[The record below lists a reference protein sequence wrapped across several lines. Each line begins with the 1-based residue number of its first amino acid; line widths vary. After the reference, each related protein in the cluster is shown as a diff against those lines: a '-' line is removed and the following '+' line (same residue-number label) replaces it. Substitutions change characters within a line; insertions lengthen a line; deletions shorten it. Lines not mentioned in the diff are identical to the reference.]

1 MNKGDNKMANYSIKT
16 ISENYKM
23 TAFGVSF
30 ADYNDWAGNAAKSAA
45 KKAELTENGKLAE
58 LLALADGQEYQ
69 INYVL
74 DGKPWRGFGVMGEFE
89 VEGAVVLDFLAG
101 DYLVVPGTGADK
113 DRLADEITGK
123 VFGRMLHEITN
134 YKYVGPGNS
143 TFVKAADNG
152 EFYGE
157 MWLRAEKVES

>member
-1 MNKGDNKMANYSIKT
+1 MSNYAIKT

-23 TAFGVSF
+23 TAFGVTF
-30 ADYNDWAGNAAKSAA
+30 EDYNDWAGNAAKTAA
-45 KKAELTENGKLAE
+45 KKAEITENGKLAE

-69 INYVL
+69 INYNI
-74 DGKPWRGFGVMGEFE
+74 DRKPWRGFGVMGEFD

-101 DYLVVPGTGADK
+101 EYLVVPGTGADK

-123 VFGRMLHEITN
+123 VFGGLLQEVTGYN
-134 YKYVGPGNS
+134 YVGPGNA
-143 TFVKAADNG
+143 TFVKADENG

-157 MWLRAEKVES
+157 MTLRVKKVEG

>member
-1 MNKGDNKMANYSIKT
+1 MSNYSIKT

-30 ADYNDWAGNAAKSAA
+30 EDFNDWAGNAAKTAA
-45 KKAELTENGKLAE
+45 KKAEITENGKLAE

-74 DGKPWRGFGVMGEFE
+74 DGKAWRGFGVMGDFK
-89 VEGAVVLDFLAG
+89 VEDAIVLDFLAG
-101 DYLVVPGTGADK
+101 DYLVVPGTGSNK
-113 DRLADEITGK
+113 DSLADEITGK
-123 VFGRMLHEITN
+123 VFGGLLQEITE

-143 TFVKAADNG
+143 TFVKAAENG

-157 MWLRAEKVES
+157 MWLRAKKVDA

>member
-1 MNKGDNKMANYSIKT
+1 MSNYSIQT

-23 TAFGVSF
+23 TAFGVTLE
-30 ADYNDWAGNAAKSAA
+30 DYNDWAGNAAKTAA
-45 KKAELTENGKLAE
+45 KKAEITENGKLAE
-58 LLALADGQEYQ
+58 LLALADGREYQ
-69 INYVL
+69 INYIL
-74 DGKPWRGFGVMGEFE
+74 SGKAWRGFGVMGEFD

-113 DRLADEITGK
+113 DCLADEITGK
-123 VFGRMLHEITN
+123 VFGGMLQQITD

-143 TFVKAADNG
+143 TFVKAAENG

-157 MWLRAEKVES
+157 MWLRVKKVEG

>member
-1 MNKGDNKMANYSIKT
+1 MSNFSIKT

-23 TAFGVSF
+23 TAFGVTLE
-30 ADYNDWAGNAAKSAA
+30 DYNDWAGNAAKTAA
-45 KKAELTENGKLAE
+45 KKAEITENGRLAE

-74 DGKPWRGFGVMGEFE
+74 GGKGWRGFGVMGAYD

-123 VFGRMLHEITN
+123 VFGGILEEITD

-143 TFVKAADNG
+143 TFVKAAEDG
-152 EFYGE
+152 TFYGE
-157 MWLRAEKVES
+157 MWLRVKKVAG

>member
-1 MNKGDNKMANYSIKT
+1 MSNYSIKT
-16 ISENYKM
+16 ILENYKM
-23 TAFGVSF
+23 TAFGVSLD
-30 ADYNDWAGNAAKSAA
+30 DYNDWAGNAAKTAA
-45 KKAELTENGKLAE
+45 KKAEITENGKLAE

-69 INYVL
+69 INYFL
-74 DGKPWRGFGVMGEFE
+74 EGKAWRGFGVMGEFD

-123 VFGRMLHEITN
+123 VFGGMLQEITD

-143 TFVKAADNG
+143 TFVKAAENG

-157 MWLRAEKVES
+157 MLLRVKKVEG

>member
-1 MNKGDNKMANYSIKT
+1 MTNYSIKT

-30 ADYNDWAGNAAKSAA
+30 DDFNDWAGNAAKTAA
-45 KKAELTENGKLAE
+45 KKAEITENGKLAE

-69 INYVL
+69 INYNF
-74 DGKPWRGFGVMGEFE
+74 DHKPWRGFGVMGEFN
-89 VEGAVVLDFLAG
+89 VEGTVVLDFLAG
-101 DYLVVPGTGADK
+101 EYIVVPGTGADK
-113 DRLADEITGK
+113 ERLADEITGK
-123 VFGRMLHEITN
+123 VFGGLIQEITE

-143 TFVKAADNG
+143 TFVKANETG

-157 MWLRAEKVES
+157 MWLRANKVQN

>member
-1 MNKGDNKMANYSIKT
+1 MSNYAIKT

-23 TAFGVSF
+23 TAFGVSLE
-30 ADYNDWAGNAAKSAA
+30 DYNDWAGNAAKTAT
-45 KKAELTENGKLAE
+45 KKAEITENNKLAE

-69 INYVL
+69 INYVIA
-74 DGKPWRGFGVMGEFE
+74 GKAWRGFGVMGEFN
-89 VEGAVVLDFLAG
+89 VEGADVLDFLAG
-101 DYLVVPGTGADK
+101 DYLVVPGTSADK

-123 VFGRMLHEITN
+123 VFGGMLQGITD

-143 TFVKAADNG
+143 TFVKAAENG

-157 MWLRAEKVES
+157 MWLRVKKVEG

>member
-1 MNKGDNKMANYSIKT
+1 MSKYSIKT

-23 TAFGVSF
+23 TAFGVPF
-30 ADYNDWAGNAAKSAA
+30 DDFNDWAGNAAKTAA
-45 KKAELTENGKLAE
+45 KKAEIVENGKLAE

-74 DGKPWRGFGVMGEFE
+74 DGKAWRGFGVMGEFD
-89 VEGAVVLDFLAG
+89 VEAAVVIDFLAG

-123 VFGRMLHEITN
+123 VFSGMLQEITD
-134 YKYVGPGNS
+134 YKYVGPGNA
-143 TFVKAADNG
+143 TFVKPAENG

-157 MWLRAEKVES
+157 MWLRVKKIES

>member
-1 MNKGDNKMANYSIKT
+1 MPDYSIKT

-30 ADYNDWAGNAAKSAA
+30 EDFNDWAGNAAKTAA
-45 KKAELTENGKLAE
+45 KKAEITENGQLAA

-69 INYVL
+69 INYIL
-74 DGKPWRGFGVMGEFE
+74 DSKAWRGFGVMGEFD

-113 DRLADEITGK
+113 DRLADEITGN
-123 VFGRMLHEITN
+123 VFGGMLKEITD
-134 YKYVGPGNS
+134 YSYVGPGNS
-143 TFVKAADNG
+143 TFVKAAEDG
-152 EFYGE
+152 GFYGE
-157 MWLRAEKVES
+157 MWLRAKKVED

>member
-1 MNKGDNKMANYSIKT
+1 MATYSIQT

-30 ADYNDWAGNAAKSAA
+30 EDFNDWAGNAAKTAA
-45 KKAELTENGKLAE
+45 KKAEITENGKLAE

-69 INYVL
+69 INYVIN
-74 DGKPWRGFGVMGEFE
+74 GKAWRGFGVMGEFD

-101 DYLVVPGTGADK
+101 DYIVVPGTGADK
-113 DRLADEITGK
+113 NRLADEITGK
-123 VFGRMLHEITN
+123 FFGGMMQEITD

-143 TFVKAADNG
+143 TFVKAAENG

-157 MWLRAEKVES
+157 MWLRAKKIEA

>member
-1 MNKGDNKMANYSIKT
+1 MSNYSIKT

-23 TAFGVSF
+23 TAFGVSLE
-30 ADYNDWAGNAAKSAA
+30 DYNDWAGNAAKTAA
-45 KKAELTENGKLAE
+45 KKAEITENGKLAE

-69 INYVL
+69 INYVI
-74 DGKPWRGFGVMGEFE
+74 DGKAWRGFGAMGEFD
-89 VEGAVVLDFLAG
+89 VEGAVVLNFLAG
-101 DYLVVPGTGADK
+101 DYLVVPGTGAVK

-123 VFGRMLHEITN
+123 VFSGMLQEIID

-143 TFVKAADNG
+143 TFVKAAENG

-157 MWLRAEKVES
+157 MWLRVKKVEG

>member
-1 MNKGDNKMANYSIKT
+1 MTNYSIKT

-23 TAFGVSF
+23 TAFGVSLE
-30 ADYNDWAGNAAKSAA
+30 DYNDWAGNAAKTVA
-45 KKAELTENGKLAE
+45 KQAQITENGKLAE

-69 INYVL
+69 INYVM
-74 DGKPWRGFGVMGEFE
+74 DGKGWRGFGVMGEFD
-89 VEGAVVLDFLAG
+89 VEGVVVLDFLAG

-113 DRLADEITGK
+113 DRLSDEITGK
-123 VFGRMLHEITN
+123 VFGGLIQEITE

-143 TFVKAADNG
+143 TFVKANETG

-157 MWLRAEKVES
+157 MWLRVNKVE

>member
-1 MNKGDNKMANYSIKT
+1 MSKYSIKT

-23 TAFGVSF
+23 TAFGVPF
-30 ADYNDWAGNAAKSAA
+30 DDFNDWAGNAAKTAA
-45 KKAELTENGKLAE
+45 KKAEIVENGKLAE

-74 DGKPWRGFGVMGEFE
+74 DGKAWRGFGVMGEFD
-89 VEGAVVLDFLAG
+89 VEAAVVIDFLAG

-123 VFGRMLHEITN
+123 VFSGMLQEITD

-143 TFVKAADNG
+143 TFVKPAENG

-157 MWLRAEKVES
+157 MWLRVKKIES

>member
-1 MNKGDNKMANYSIKT
+1 MSNYSIKT

-30 ADYNDWAGNAAKSAA
+30 DDYNDWAGNAAKTAA
-45 KKAELTENGKLAE
+45 KKAEITENGKLAE

-69 INYVL
+69 INYNL
-74 DGKPWRGFGVMGEFE
+74 DRKPWRGFGVMGEFN

-101 DYLVVPGTGADK
+101 EYLVVPGTGADK

-123 VFGRMLHEITN
+123 VFGGLIQEITD

-143 TFVKAADNG
+143 TFVKANETG

-157 MWLRAEKVES
+157 MWLRVNKVEN

>member
-1 MNKGDNKMANYSIKT
+1 MPNYTIQA

-23 TAFGVSF
+23 TAFGVTF
-30 ADYNDWAGNAAKSAA
+30 EDFNDWAGNAAKTAA
-45 KKAELTENGKLAE
+45 KKAEITENGKLAE

-74 DGKPWRGFGVMGEFE
+74 DGKAWRGFGVMGDFK

-101 DYLVVPGTGADK
+101 DYLVVPGTGSNK
-113 DRLADEITGK
+113 DSLADEITGK
-123 VFGRMLHEITN
+123 VFGGLLQEITD

-143 TFVKAADNG
+143 TFVKAAENG

-157 MWLRAEKVES
+157 MWLRAKKVES